1 MLYVENRGTILI
13 TIASIADIVYSK
25 AARLHD
31 QGKKTV
37 CFFAYEVEDLVYKN
51 TGIHQMVDERDLH
64 RVSAIVA
71 DCRNIQSTKV
81 VGDTDEYT
89 PDCRIIITFAD

>member
-1 MLYVENRGTILI
+1 MQYAQQKVTLTP
-13 TIASIADIVYSK
+13 ASIADVVYSK

-51 TGIHQMVDERDLH
+51 TGIHQMVDEYDLH

-71 DCRNIQSTKV
+71 DCRNIQSVKV

-89 PDCRIIITFAD
+89 PDCRLTITFAD

>member
-1 MLYVENRGTILI
+1 MLYAQNQVTLSP
-13 TIASIADIVYSK
+13 ASIADVVYTK

-31 QGKKTV
+31 QGLKAV
-37 CFFAYEVEDLVYKN
+37 CLFGFEIEDLVYKN
-51 TGIHQMVDERDLH
+51 TGIYQLVDERDLH

-81 VGDTDEYT
+81 IGDTDEYT

>member
-1 MLYVENRGTILI
+1 MLYAQNQVTL
-13 TIASIADIVYSK
+13 TPASIADVVYSK

-51 TGIHQMVDERDLH
+51 TGIHQIIDECDLH

-89 PDCRIIITFAD
+89 PDCRITITFAD

>member
-1 MLYVENRGTILI
+1 MLYAQNQVTL
-13 TIASIADIVYSK
+13 TPASIADVVYSK

-37 CFFAYEVEDLVYKN
+37 CLFGFEIEDLVYKN
-51 TGIHQMVDERDLH
+51 TGIYHLVDERDLH

-71 DCRNIQSTKV
+71 DCRNIQSAKV
-81 VGDTDEYT
+81 IGDADEYT
-89 PDCRIIITFAD
+89 PSCRIIITFAD

>member
-13 TIASIADIVYSK
+13 TPASIADIVYSK

-31 QGKKTV
+31 QGKKTI

-51 TGIHQMVDERDLH
+51 TSIHQMVDVYDLN

-71 DCRNIQSTKV
+71 DCRNIQSVKV

-89 PDCRIIITFAD
+89 PDSRLIITFAD

>member
-1 MLYVENRGTILI
+1 MLYAQNQVTL
-13 TIASIADIVYSK
+13 TPASIADVVYSK

-37 CFFAYEVEDLVYKN
+37 CLFGFEIEDLVYKN
-51 TGIHQMVDERDLH
+51 TGIYQLVDERDLH

-71 DCRNIQSTKV
+71 DCRNIQSAKV
-81 VGDTDEYT
+81 IGDADEYT
-89 PDCRIIITFAD
+89 PSCRIIITFTD

>member
-51 TGIHQMVDERDLH
+51 TGIHQAIDEYDLH

-71 DCRNIQSTKV
+71 DCRNIQSVKV

-89 PDCRIIITFAD
+89 PDSRLTITFAD

>member
-1 MLYVENRGTILI
+1 MLYAQNQVTL
-13 TIASIADIVYSK
+13 TPASIADVVYSR

-37 CFFAYEVEDLVYKN
+37 SFFAFEVEDLVYKN
-51 TGIHQMVDERDLH
+51 TGIYQMVDERDLH

-81 VGDTDEYT
+81 IGDTDEYT
-89 PDCRIIITFAD
+89 PDRRLVITFAD

>member
-1 MLYVENRGTILI
+1 MLYAQQKVTL
-13 TIASIADIVYSK
+13 TPASLADIVYSK

-31 QGKKTV
+31 QGKKTI

-51 TGIHQMVDERDLH
+51 TSIHQMVDVYDLN

-71 DCRNIQSTKV
+71 DCRSIQSVKV
-81 VGDTDEYT
+81 IGDTDEYT
-89 PDCRIIITFAD
+89 PDSRLTITLAD

>member
-1 MLYVENRGTILI
+1 MQYARQKVTLTHAG
-13 TIASIADIVYSK
+13 IAEIVFSK

-31 QGKKTV
+31 QGKKTI

-51 TGIHQMVDERDLH
+51 TSIHQMVDVYDLN

-71 DCRNIQSTKV
+71 DCRNIQSVKV

-89 PDCRIIITFAD
+89 PDSRLIITFAD

>member
-1 MLYVENRGTILI
+1 MLYAQNQVTL
-13 TIASIADIVYSK
+13 TPASIADVVYSK

-37 CFFAYEVEDLVYKN
+37 CLFGFEIEDLVYKN
-51 TGIHQMVDERDLH
+51 TGIYQLVDERDLH

-71 DCRNIQSTKV
+71 DCRNIQSAKV
-81 VGDTDEYT
+81 IGDADEYT
-89 PDCRIIITFAD
+89 PSCRIIITFAD

>member
-1 MLYVENRGTILI
+1 MLYAQNQVTL
-13 TIASIADIVYSK
+13 TPASIADVVYSK

-37 CFFAYEVEDLVYKN
+37 CLFGFEIEDLVYKN
-51 TGIHQMVDERDLH
+51 TGIYQLVDECDLH

-71 DCRNIQSTKV
+71 DCRNIQSAKV
-81 VGDTDEYT
+81 IGDADEYT
-89 PDCRIIITFAD
+89 PIILA